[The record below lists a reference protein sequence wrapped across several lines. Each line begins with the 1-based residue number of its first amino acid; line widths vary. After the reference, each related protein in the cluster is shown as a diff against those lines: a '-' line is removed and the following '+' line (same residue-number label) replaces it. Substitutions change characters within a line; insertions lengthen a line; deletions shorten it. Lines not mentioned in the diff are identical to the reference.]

1 MSAAAVS
8 LVLGAA
14 LLHALWNAAMK
25 ASSDRMTTLAMISV
39 GHILCGA
46 VLAMLVPLPSPE
58 SWPYLAV
65 STAVHAAYYLFLVL
79 AYRVGDLSLVYPVA
93 RGISPVVVAAVAT
106 TAAGEVLPL
115 AAWGGIAAIS
125 LAILLVA
132 VPAVRG
138 ESRGPALALAI
149 GTGLCI
155 AGYSLIDGL
164 GVRLAGAPASYIAWL
179 FILEVFIAVPLLLL
193 RKPAAAKRRS
203 VLAAGLAGGL
213 VSGGAYAIVLF
224 VKSFAPLGLVTALR
238 EVSVV
243 IAALIGV
250 TVFRER
256 PLAGRVAASGA
267 VAAGIWLIATSAAAS
282 QW

>member
-46 VLAMLVPLPSPE
+46 VLALLVPLPSPE

-115 AAWGGIAAIS
+115 AAWFGIAAIS

-132 VPAVRG
+132 APAVRG
-138 ESRGPALALAI
+138 ESRGPALALAV
-149 GTGLCI
+149 GTGFCI

-179 FILEVFIAVPLLLL
+179 FLLEVFIAVPLLL
-193 RKPAAAKRRS
+193 RKPAAAKRRA
-203 VLAAGLAGGL
+203 VLATGLAGGL

-256 PLAGRVAASGA
+256 PLAGRIAASAA
-267 VAAGIWLIATSAAAS
+267 VAAGIWLIATSAAAN